1 MIWMRLKE
9 LSQELPVRLQQRR
22 RRRRVAPYR
31 AWIQGQQTNQIV
43 EEMQSEKYIIYMVLH
58 RVRMSHAFILLIFPT

>member
-22 RRRRVAPYR
+22 GRRRVAPYR
-31 AWIQGQQTNQIV
+31 AWLQGQQTNQIV
-43 EEMQSEKYIIYMVLH
+43 EEMQSEKYLYIYYIYIYIE
-58 RVRMSHAFILLIFPT
+58 RERES